1 MEETKIVEDAMQEI
15 KNSDETQLKEVIE
28 KWFEATRTDG
38 MRLGAYYISMG
49 VYAAIQKNLS
59 KAGKTSLRD
68 YKRAIDDIIKI
79 VAVQLKT
86 EQNDSEEEVTDD
98 GAAKE
103 SSESNS

>member
-1 MEETKIVEDAMQEI
+1 MEETKIVEDAVQEI

-38 MRLGAYYISMG
+38 MKLGAYYISMG

-86 EQNDSEEEVTDD
+86 EQNDSEEVTDD
-98 GAAKE
+98 GTAKE

>member
-1 MEETKIVEDAMQEI
+1 MDENTISKAVEEVRGA
-15 KNSDETQLKEVIE
+15 DEEKLKEVIE
-28 KWFEATRTDG
+28 HWFETTRTDG

-59 KAGKTSLRD
+59 KVGKTSLRD
-68 YKRAIDDIIKI
+68 YKRAIDDIMKI

-86 EQNDSEEEVTDD
+86 EQNDSEEVTDD
-98 GAAKE
+98 GTAKE